1 METLVE
7 VSFHL
12 SSDKTNMHEI
22 ERLIGIYP
30 CRTRTEFPKGSI
42 AVPFWCIERQVKCLD
57 FETAFYV
64 LFDEIKDKQDTIIE
78 LCKRYEIVPTVMFVV
93 RITYSHRPDMT
104 ITPQM
109 MKFLT
114 HLQAELIIYPIVVS
128 DDEVYNTGDGP
139 MR

>member
-64 LFDEIKDKQDTIIE
+64 LFDEIAKANGDDPCKPKNPCGIDKRFP
-78 LCKRYEIVPTVMFVV
+78 K
-93 RITYSHRPDMT
+93 
-104 ITPQM
+104 
-109 MKFLT
+109 
-114 HLQAELIIYPIVVS
+114 
-128 DDEVYNTGDGP
+128 NTQFKGLL
-139 MR
+139 